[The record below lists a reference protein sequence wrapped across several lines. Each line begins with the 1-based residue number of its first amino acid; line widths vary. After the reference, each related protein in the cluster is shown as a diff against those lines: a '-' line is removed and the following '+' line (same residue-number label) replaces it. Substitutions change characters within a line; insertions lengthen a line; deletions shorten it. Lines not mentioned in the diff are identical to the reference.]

1 MKKNKLSEVV
11 FKNLIGKKI
20 FNVGDNWI
28 QLDNGLK
35 IYLDNLEIEL
45 LNDGWD
51 DDVHRCLVHDS
62 MTERVCQ
69 SSLPEAKT
77 RGTSTT
83 FRP

>member
-35 IYLDNLEIEL
+35 IYLDNLEIAYNKVLKEYE
-45 LNDGWD
+45 NRTNIKHG
-51 DDVHRCLVHDS
+51 
-62 MTERVCQ
+62 
-69 SSLPEAKT
+69 
-77 RGTSTT
+77 
-83 FRP
+83 